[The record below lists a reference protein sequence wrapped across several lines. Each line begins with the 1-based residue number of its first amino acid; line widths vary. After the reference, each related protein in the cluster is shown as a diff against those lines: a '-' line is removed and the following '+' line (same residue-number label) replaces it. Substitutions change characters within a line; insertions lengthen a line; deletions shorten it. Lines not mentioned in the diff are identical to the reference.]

1 MPVLVEARVQLFN
14 SITYTR
20 VNLNPKFKKIERKKV
35 VRRFLTYFKFYIFF
49 EFFTKSVL
57 QIVLRGRETTIKK
70 YQELSEKS
78 AKNMI
83 FSNFQKIEKKVVR
96 RLLTYLKF
104 HNFFEF
110 FKKSVLETLLRG
122 HEATGKKYQELSEK
136 SAKNMIFSNFQKI
149 EKKIC

>member
-1 MPVLVEARVQLFN
+1 MPVLVEARVRLFN

-35 VRRFLTYFKFYIFF
+35 VRRFLTYLKFYIFF

-83 FSNFQKIEKKVVR
+83 FSNFQKIEKK
-96 RLLTYLKF
+96 
-104 HNFFEF
+104 
-110 FKKSVLETLLRG
+110 
-122 HEATGKKYQELSEK
+122 
-136 SAKNMIFSNFQKI
+136 
-149 EKKIC
+149 IC